1 MAPTLMWLVV
11 VIMTLALIQSRRH
24 QMKLLMELKQAR
36 KDLITAAVN
45 GQDMAVKLKEN
56 EKKLKIKD
64 VLILQQNKTIEEY
77 VKSIATLREAI
88 QK

>member
-36 KDLITAAVN
+36 KDLITAAGN

-77 VKSIATLREAI
+77 DKSIATLREAI